1 MKNHLIKVSPRSVKE
16 MFSYLQIVEIPLYQ
30 RQYCW
35 SKENIHSLLNDLLDR
50 YQDNRQHFFGTITE
64 ATAPIDTDSPNGL
77 KHRII
82 DGQQRLTTCLLL
94 IHFFNSKIIR
104 NKESNILQQSIF
116 KEKELK
122 IKEFTL
128 EKRSDD
134 QESWSIS
141 EDIKKIINYYTS
153 NELDNSEINFS
164 DKKIKENY
172 EIIKNFFDS
181 KKFIVDDYKRLLN
194 IFLDKFI
201 FSSLIYPI
209 NDPFEE
215 MTIFEN
221 LNSKGVPLD
230 DLDLIKNIIMLA
242 DQNKNPKDNLR
253 QFDKYIWNLVSN
265 GEWKNKDKEK
275 VIRDFF
281 EEFLKWYLKD
291 NYKKYGSYEI
301 YKNFKYYIKSSKE
314 KNWSLTNILQ
324 ELKKYLILYLTI
336 TKPIKA
342 NHIGNN
348 LWIRVIDQKR
358 VYIGLLFALFNKFSN
373 FDTSSEEWKENIT
386 IINYMKV
393 FSIHIIRLMSYQG
406 TGQSLSDFC
415 LWFEEQITKEEKT
428 YKDLFEILKDN
439 SIKKPLNA
447 ISPDDIQVRESLLN
461 IKDTVKWIA
470 KSVIDVVETT
480 ILNNANEEINHTKKT
495 TLEHIMPQTL
505 TDEWIKYIASNEN
518 TSEQDVIDKHKTYLN
533 KIGNLCLIDS
543 GQNSKISNDLF
554 EDKKS
559 KLYRIV
565 SSPLINGSDNLKDYN
580 IDSINSYSVWG
591 FSQIQKRTEQIVDQ
605 FLKIINQIN

>member
-1 MKNHLIKVSPRSVKE
+1 MQNHRITVSPRSVKE
-16 MFSYLQIVEIPLYQ
+16 MFSYLKIVEIPLYQ

-50 YQDNRQHFFGTITE
+50 DLDNRQHFFGTITE
-64 ATAPIDTDSPNGL
+64 TTAPIDTDNPNDL

-104 NKESNILQQSIF
+104 SKESNILQQSVF
-116 KEKELK
+116 KEKGLK
-122 IKEFTL
+122 IKEFNL

-153 NELDNSEINFS
+153 NELDSSEINFI

-172 EIIKNFFDS
+172 ETIKNFFDS

-242 DQNKNPKDNLR
+242 DQNKNPKENLR

-265 GEWKNKDKEK
+265 GDWKNKDKEK

-314 KNWSLTNILQ
+314 KNWNLTNILQ

-336 TKPIKA
+336 TKPIKP

-415 LWFEEQITKEEKT
+415 LWFEEQITREEKT
-428 YKDLFEILKDN
+428 YKDLSKILKDN

-447 ISPDDIQVRESLLN
+447 ISPDDIQVRESLL
-461 IKDTVKWIA
+461 IVKDTVKWIA

-518 TSEQDVIDKHKTYLN
+518 ISEQDVIDKQKTYLN

-559 KLYRIV
+559 KLYRLV

>member
-1 MKNHLIKVSPRSVKE
+1 MQNHWIKVSPRSVKE

-64 ATAPIDTDSPNGL
+64 ATTPIDTDSPNGL

-104 NKESNILQQSIF
+104 NKESNILQQSVF
-116 KEKELK
+116 KEKGLR
-122 IKEFTL
+122 IKEFNL
-128 EKRSDD
+128 EKRSED
-134 QESWSIS
+134 QETWSIS

-164 DKKIKENY
+164 DKKIEENY
-172 EIIKNFFDS
+172 EIIRAFFDS
-181 KKFIVDDYKRLLN
+181 KKFIVDDYKRLLD
-194 IFLDKFI
+194 IFLNKFI

-242 DQNKNPKDNLR
+242 DQNKNPKENLR

-265 GEWKNKDKEK
+265 GDWKNKDKEK

-301 YKNFKYYIKSSKE
+301 YKNFKYYIKSSKD
-314 KNWSLTNILQ
+314 KNWTLTNILE

-336 TKPIKA
+336 TKPIKP

-428 YKDLFEILKDN
+428 YKDLSEILKDN

-461 IKDTVKWIA
+461 VKDTVKWIA

-480 ILNNANEEINHTKKT
+480 ILNNANEKINHTKKT

-518 TSEQDVIDKHKTYLN
+518 ISEQDVIDKHKTYLN
-533 KIGNLCLIDS
+533 KIGNLCFIDLS
-543 GQNSKISNDLF
+543 KNSKISNKLF

-559 KLYRIV
+559 KLYRLV
-565 SSPLINGSDNLKDYN
+565 SSPLINGSNNLKDYN

>member
-1 MKNHLIKVSPRSVKE
+1 MKNHLITVSPRSVKE

-50 YQDNRQHFFGTITE
+50 DLDNRQHFFGTITE
-64 ATAPIDTDSPNGL
+64 AIAPTDTDNPNGL

-104 NKESNILQQSIF
+104 SKESNILQQSVF
-116 KEKELK
+116 KEKGLK
-122 IKEFTL
+122 IKEFNL

-164 DKKIKENY
+164 DKKIKENH

-181 KKFIVDDYKRLLN
+181 KKFNVDDYKRLLD
-194 IFLDKFI
+194 IFLNKFI

-242 DQNKNPKDNLR
+242 DQNKDPKENLR

-265 GEWKNKDKEK
+265 GDWKNKDKEK

-301 YKNFKYYIKSSKE
+301 YKNFKYYINSSKD

-428 YKDLFEILKDN
+428 YKDLSKILKDN
-439 SIKKPLNA
+439 SIKKPLHA
-447 ISPDDIQVRESLLN
+447 ISPDDIQVKESLLN

-470 KSVIDVVETT
+470 KSVIDIVETT

-518 TSEQDVIDKHKTYLN
+518 TSKQDVIDKHKTYLN
-533 KIGNLCLIDS
+533 KIGNLCFIDLS
-543 GQNSKISNDLF
+543 KNSKISNDSF
-554 EDKKS
+554 EDKKT

-565 SSPLINGSDNLKDYN
+565 SSPLINGSNNLVDYN
-580 IDSINSYSVWG
+580 IDSVNSYNVWG
-591 FSQIQKRTEQIVDQ
+591 FSEIQKRTEQIVDQ

>member
-1 MKNHLIKVSPRSVKE
+1 MQNHWIKVSPRSVKE

-104 NKESNILQQSIF
+104 NKESNILQQSVF
-116 KEKELK
+116 KEKGLT
-122 IKEFTL
+122 IKEFNL

-134 QESWSIS
+134 QETWSIS

-164 DKKIKENY
+164 DKKIEENY
-172 EIIKNFFDS
+172 EIIKAFFDS
-181 KKFIVDDYKRLLN
+181 KKFIVGDYKKLLD
-194 IFLDKFI
+194 IFLNKFI

-242 DQNKNPKDNLR
+242 DQNKNPKENLR

-265 GEWKNKDKEK
+265 GDWKNKDKEK

-301 YKNFKYYIKSSKE
+301 YKNFKYYIKSSKD

-336 TKPIKA
+336 TKPIKP

-428 YKDLFEILKDN
+428 YKNLFEILKDN

-505 TDEWIKYIASNEN
+505 TDEWIKIYI
-518 TSEQDVIDKHKTYLN
+518 K
-533 KIGNLCLIDS
+533 
-543 GQNSKISNDLF
+543 
-554 EDKKS
+554 
-559 KLYRIV
+559 
-565 SSPLINGSDNLKDYN
+565 
-580 IDSINSYSVWG
+580 
-591 FSQIQKRTEQIVDQ
+591 
-605 FLKIINQIN
+605 

>member
-1 MKNHLIKVSPRSVKE
+1 MKNHSITVSPRSVKE

-64 ATAPIDTDSPNGL
+64 ATAPIDTDSPNDL

-104 NKESNILQQSIF
+104 NKESNILQQSVF
-116 KEKELK
+116 KEKGLT
-122 IKEFTL
+122 IKEFNL

-172 EIIKNFFDS
+172 EIIKNSFDS

-301 YKNFKYYIKSSKE
+301 YKNFKYYIKSSKD

-428 YKDLFEILKDN
+428 YKDLFKILKDN

-447 ISPDDIQVRESLLN
+447 ISPDDMQVKESLLN

-480 ILNNANEEINHTKKT
+480 ILNNANEKINHTKKT
-495 TLEHIMPQTL
+495 TLEHIR
-505 TDEWIKYIASNEN
+505 E
-518 TSEQDVIDKHKTYLN
+518 
-533 KIGNLCLIDS
+533 
-543 GQNSKISNDLF
+543 
-554 EDKKS
+554 
-559 KLYRIV
+559 
-565 SSPLINGSDNLKDYN
+565 
-580 IDSINSYSVWG
+580 
-591 FSQIQKRTEQIVDQ
+591 
-605 FLKIINQIN
+605 

>member
-1 MKNHLIKVSPRSVKE
+1 M
-16 MFSYLQIVEIPLYQ
+16 
-30 RQYCW
+30 
-35 SKENIHSLLNDLLDR
+35 
-50 YQDNRQHFFGTITE
+50 
-64 ATAPIDTDSPNGL
+64 
-77 KHRII
+77 
-82 DGQQRLTTCLLL
+82 
-94 IHFFNSKIIR
+94 
-104 NKESNILQQSIF
+104 
-116 KEKELK
+116 
-122 IKEFTL
+122 
-128 EKRSDD
+128 
-134 QESWSIS
+134 
-141 EDIKKIINYYTS
+141 
-153 NELDNSEINFS
+153 
-164 DKKIKENY
+164 
-172 EIIKNFFDS
+172 
-181 KKFIVDDYKRLLN
+181 
-194 IFLDKFI
+194 
-201 FSSLIYPI
+201 IYPI

-265 GEWKNKDKEK
+265 GDWKNKDKEK

-301 YKNFKYYIKSSKE
+301 YKNFKYYIKSSKD
-314 KNWSLTNILQ
+314 KNWTLTNILQ

-447 ISPDDIQVRESLLN
+447 ISPDDIQVRESLLSV
-461 IKDTVKWIA
+461 KDTVKWIA

-505 TDEWIKYIASNEN
+505 TGEWIKYIASNEN
-518 TSEQDVIDKHKTYLN
+518 TSEQDVIDKHKAYLN
-533 KIGNLCLIDS
+533 KIGNLCFIDLS
-543 GQNSKISNDLF
+543 KNSKISNYSF

-559 KLYRIV
+559 KLYRLV

-591 FSQIQKRTEQIVDQ
+591 FSEIQKRTEQIVDQ

>member
-1 MKNHLIKVSPRSVKE
+1 MKNHLITVSPRSVKE

-50 YQDNRQHFFGTITE
+50 DLDDRQHFFGTITE
-64 ATAPIDTDSPNGL
+64 TTAPIDTDNPNGL

-94 IHFFNSKIIR
+94 LHFFNSKIIR

-116 KEKELK
+116 KEKG
-122 IKEFTL
+122 IKEFNL

-172 EIIKNFFDS
+172 ETIKNFFDS
-181 KKFIVDDYKRLLN
+181 KKFNVNDYKRLLD
-194 IFLDKFI
+194 IFLNKFI

-209 NDPFEE
+209 SDPFEE

-265 GEWKNKDKEK
+265 GDWKNKDKEK

-428 YKDLFEILKDN
+428 YKDLARILKDN

-470 KSVIDVVETT
+470 KGVIDVVETT
-480 ILNNANEEINHTKKT
+480 ILNNANEKINHTKKT

-518 TSEQDVIDKHKTYLN
+518 ISEQDVIDKQKTYLN
-533 KIGNLCLIDS
+533 KIGNLCFIDLS
-543 GQNSKISNDLF
+543 KNSKISNDSF
-554 EDKKS
+554 EDKKT

-565 SSPLINGSDNLKDYN
+565 SSPLINGSNNLKDYN

-591 FSQIQKRTEQIVDQ
+591 FSQIQRRTEQIVDQ

>member
-1 MKNHLIKVSPRSVKE
+1 MKNHLITVSPRSVKE

-50 YQDNRQHFFGTITE
+50 DLDNRQHFFGTITE
-64 ATAPIDTDSPNGL
+64 AIAPTDIDNPNGL

-104 NKESNILQQSIF
+104 SKESNILQQSVF
-116 KEKELK
+116 KEKGLK

-181 KKFIVDDYKRLLN
+181 KKFNVDDYKRLLD
-194 IFLDKFI
+194 IFLNKFI

-242 DQNKNPKDNLR
+242 DQNKNPKENLR

-265 GEWKNKDKEK
+265 GDWKNKDKEK

-301 YKNFKYYIKSSKE
+301 YKNFKYYINSSKD

-428 YKDLFEILKDN
+428 YKDLSKILKDN
-439 SIKKPLNA
+439 SIKKPLHA
-447 ISPDDIQVRESLLN
+447 ISPDDIQVKESLLN

-470 KSVIDVVETT
+470 KSVIDVVQTT

-518 TSEQDVIDKHKTYLN
+518 TSKQDVIDKHKTYLN
-533 KIGNLCLIDS
+533 KIGNLCFIDLS
-543 GQNSKISNDLF
+543 KNSKISNDSF
-554 EDKKS
+554 EDKKT

-565 SSPLINGSDNLKDYN
+565 SSPLINGSNNLVDYN
-580 IDSINSYSVWG
+580 IDSVNSYNVWG
-591 FSQIQKRTEQIVDQ
+591 FSEIQKRTEQIVDQ

>member
-1 MKNHLIKVSPRSVKE
+1 MINHLITVSPRSVKE

-50 YQDNRQHFFGTITE
+50 DQDNRQHFFGTITE
-64 ATAPIDTDSPNGL
+64 AIAPTDTDSPNGL

-104 NKESNILQQSIF
+104 NKESNILQQSVF
-116 KEKELK
+116 KEKGLT
-122 IKEFTL
+122 IKEFNL

-134 QESWSIS
+134 QETWSIS

-172 EIIKNFFDS
+172 EIIQNFFDS
-181 KKFIVDDYKRLLN
+181 KKFIVDDYKRLLD
-194 IFLDKFI
+194 IFLNKFI

-265 GEWKNKDKEK
+265 GDWKNKDKEK

-301 YKNFKYYIKSSKE
+301 YKNFKYYIKSSKD
-314 KNWSLTNILQ
+314 KNWTLTNILQ

-447 ISPDDIQVRESLLN
+447 ISPDDIQVRESLLSV
-461 IKDTVKWIA
+461 KDTVKWIA

-505 TDEWIKYIASNEN
+505 TGEWIKYIASNEN
-518 TSEQDVIDKHKTYLN
+518 TSEQDVIDKHKAYLN
-533 KIGNLCLIDS
+533 KIGNLCFIDLS
-543 GQNSKISNDLF
+543 KNSKISNYSF

-559 KLYRIV
+559 KLYRLV

-591 FSQIQKRTEQIVDQ
+591 FSEIQKRTEQIVDQ

>member
-50 YQDNRQHFFGTITE
+50 DFDNRQHFFGTITE

-94 IHFFNSKIIR
+94 LHFFNSKIIR

-128 EKRSDD
+128 EKCSDN
-134 QESWSIS
+134 QETWSIS

-153 NELDNSEINFS
+153 NELDSSEINFS

-181 KKFIVDDYKRLLN
+181 KKFNVDDYKRLLD
-194 IFLDKFI
+194 IFLNKFI

-242 DQNKNPKDNLR
+242 DQNKDPKENLR

-265 GEWKNKDKEK
+265 GDWKNKDKEK

-291 NYKKYGSYEI
+291 NYKKYASYEI
-301 YKNFKYYIKSSKE
+301 YKNFKYYIKSGKD

-336 TKPIKA
+336 TKPIKP

-358 VYIGLLFALFNKFSN
+358 VYIGLLFALFDKFSN
-373 FDTSSEEWKENIT
+373 FDTSVEEWLENAT

-406 TGQSLSDFC
+406 TGQSLSEFC
-415 LWFEEQITKEEKT
+415 SWFEEQIIKEEKT
-428 YKDLFEILKDN
+428 YKDLFKILKDN

-447 ISPDDIQVRESLLN
+447 ISPDDMQVKESLLN

-470 KSVIDVVETT
+470 KSVIDVVEAT
-480 ILNNANEEINHTKKT
+480 ILNNANEKINHTKKT
-495 TLEHIMPQTL
+495 TLEHIMPKTL
-505 TDEWIKYIASNEN
+505 SSEWVKYIASNEKI
-518 TSEQDVIDKHKTYLN
+518 SQEDVIDKHKTYLN
-533 KIGNLCLIDS
+533 KIGNLCLIDL
-543 GQNSKISNDLF
+543 GKNSEIGNDSF

-565 SSPLINGSDNLKDYN
+565 SSPLINGSDNLRDYN
-580 IDSINSYSVWG
+580 IGSINSYSIWG
-591 FSQIQKRTEQIVDQ
+591 FKQIQTRTEQIVDQ

>member
-1 MKNHLIKVSPRSVKE
+1 MKNHWITVSPRSVKE

-35 SKENIHSLLNDLLDR
+35 SKENIYSLLNDLLDR
-50 YQDNRQHFFGTITE
+50 DFDNRQHFFGTITE

-104 NKESNILQQSIF
+104 NKESNILQQSVF
-116 KEKELK
+116 KEKGLT
-122 IKEFTL
+122 IKEFNL
-128 EKRSDD
+128 EKRSED
-134 QESWSIS
+134 QENWSIS

-265 GEWKNKDKEK
+265 GDWKNKDKEK

-301 YKNFKYYIKSSKE
+301 YKNFKYYIKSSKD
-314 KNWSLTNILQ
+314 KNWSLTNVLQ

-358 VYIGLLFALFNKFSN
+358 VYIGLLFALFNKFSS

-447 ISPDDIQVRESLLN
+447 ISPDDIQVRESLLSV
-461 IKDTVKWIA
+461 KDTVKWIA
-470 KSVIDVVETT
+470 KSVIYVVETT
-480 ILNNANEEINHTKKT
+480 ILNNANEKINHTKKT

-505 TDEWIKYIASNEN
+505 NDEWIKYIASNEN

-533 KIGNLCLIDS
+533 KIGNLCFIDLS
-543 GQNSKISNDLF
+543 KNSKISNYSF

-580 IDSINSYSVWG
+580 IDSINSYNVWG

>member
-1 MKNHLIKVSPRSVKE
+1 MKNHRIKVSPRSVKE

-35 SKENIHSLLNDLLDR
+35 RKENIHSLLNDLLDR

-64 ATAPIDTDSPNGL
+64 ATAPIDTDNPNAL

-94 IHFFNSKIIR
+94 LHFFNSKIIR
-104 NKESNILQQSIF
+104 NKESNILQQSVF
-116 KEKELK
+116 KEKGLT
-122 IKEFTL
+122 IKEFNL
-128 EKRSDD
+128 EKRSED

-153 NELDNSEINFS
+153 NELDNNEINFS

-181 KKFIVDDYKRLLN
+181 KKFIVDDYKKLLD
-194 IFLDKFI
+194 IFLNNFI

-230 DLDLIKNIIMLA
+230 DLDLIKNIIMLT
-242 DQNKNPKDNLR
+242 DQNKNPKENLR

-301 YKNFKYYIKSSKE
+301 YKNFKYYIKFSKD
-314 KNWSLTNILQ
+314 KNCSLTNILQ
-324 ELKKYLILYLTI
+324 ELRKYLILYLTI
-336 TKPIKA
+336 TKPIKN

-358 VYIGLLFALFNKFSN
+358 VYIGLLFALFNKFSS
-373 FDTSSEEWKENIT
+373 FDTSSEEWKENII

-428 YKDLFEILKDN
+428 YKDLSKILKDN

-518 TSEQDVIDKHKTYLN
+518 TSEQDVIDKHKTNLN
-533 KIGNLCLIDS
+533 KIGNLCFIDLS
-543 GQNSKISNDLF
+543 KNSKISNKLF

-559 KLYRIV
+559 ELYRLV
-565 SSPLINGSDNLKDYN
+565 SSPLINGSNNLKDYN

-605 FLKIINQIN
+605 FLKIINQN